1 MSEPG
6 SPPAPAADLKAAIPS
21 PVSVEVSV
29 PSNPSSPIDKAS
41 VSTRGDRGN
50 KNLTYT
56 ERRSMLEFLLQ
67 RRNEDTN
74 KLARHAITD
83 AAAEYRVDRRTVSRL
98 WKRAVQSMENGDQ
111 VADIASRKVGHRGRR
126 KRDWS
131 AELERVKQIP
141 LEQRGSIR
149 ALASAV
155 GIPKTTLFELLRE
168 DGSPTRV
175 INSIKPP
182 LTDKNKVER
191 LRYCASK
198 VRSNGLFDDMLNMVH
213 INMKCVPTYIPLET
227 VTKDEVQR
235 MITSNIM
242 PAIREKMP
250 EHMKG
255 FPIFIQQDNAKVR
268 SSVNDA
274 AFTEEGQKDGWDIQ
288 MQSLPPYSPDF
299 TVLDNTLFKTIQM
312 SLKNLPPLALG
323 ISVPVLNELL
333 VGVNRAFELLT
344 KDHIND
350 AFLSLQKIME
360 YTMRVQGSNT
370 YELGSTGKA
379 QLEHEGSLPI
389 SILCHPDAM
398 LACRAVLD
406 GVTEEVL

>member
-1 MSEPG
+1 MSEPS

-182 LTDKNKVER
+182 LTDKNK
-191 LRYCASK
+191 
-198 VRSNGLFDDMLNMVH
+198 
-213 INMKCVPTYIPLET
+213 
-227 VTKDEVQR
+227 DEVQR

-255 FPIFIQQDNAKVR
+255 LPIFIQQDNAKVR

-274 AFTEEGQKDGWDIQ
+274 AFTKEGQKDGWDIQ

-299 TVLDNTLFKTIQM
+299 TVLDNTLFKTIQT

-323 ISVPVLNELL
+323 TSVPVLNELL